1 MTLSSLIPTD
11 IAFKHSIRVNAMSDL
26 EQYLATLEKI
36 RHKHQVHQIDTIN
49 FEEACSYRGL
59 HTFWRISE
67 TDRVPRRSKT
77 DGRQR
82 KTRINNELKRGVFET
97 T

>member
-26 EQYLATLEKI
+26 EQYLATLEEI

-49 FEEACSYRGL
+49 FGEACC
-59 HTFWRISE
+59 
-67 TDRVPRRSKT
+67 
-77 DGRQR
+77 
-82 KTRINNELKRGVFET
+82 
-97 T
+97 